1 MNSQPA
7 TRSETSVC
15 QCAKSALNAWSPR
28 PIPSPRPPRASPS
41 SASTSA
47 EVLVGGGVRRW
58 ARELRA
64 RRRRR
69 GHPHH
74 GVRARV
80 GAARRWQGGAAPRL
94 FRSVQRRHQ
103 RQAAARPGLGRS
115 GAARA
120 RRGQLVRAAPGAGRA
135 GPDPHPEAG
144 AGAGAARRRGAARL
158 RKLAEARFDELDE
171 APEFISTAISPGCST
186 STRRGSAGGSPSW
199 AVVHP
204 RAGDFGVGS
213 DTADPRLPRGRPD
226 RGCRRRAGRPHRD
239 SAGPA
244 GLYSRAGL
252 VLTLLSPPA
261 AKVLRSR

>member
-1 MNSQPA
+1 VCVDGRVSFALDGGDAAIPTMVYVPA
-7 TRSETSVC
+7 SGPLVVGKEALRLGFSDPFNVVTSVKRLLGLGWGDP
-15 QCAKSALNAWSPR
+15 A
-28 PIPSPRPPRASPS
+28 PRALDAGS
-41 SASTSA
+41 SFALHQGPGGQ
-47 EVLVGGGVRRW
+47 VLIRIQKQ
-58 ARELRA
+58 EL
-64 RRRRR
+64 
-69 GHPHH
+69 
-74 GVRARV
+74 
-80 GAARRWQGGAAPRL
+80 AP
-94 FRSVQRRHQ
+94 VQL
-103 RQAAARPGLGRS
+103 AAAVL
-115 GAARA
+115 
-120 RRGQLVRAAPGAGRA
+120 
-135 GPDPHPEAG
+135 
-144 AGAGAARRRGAARL
+144 ARL